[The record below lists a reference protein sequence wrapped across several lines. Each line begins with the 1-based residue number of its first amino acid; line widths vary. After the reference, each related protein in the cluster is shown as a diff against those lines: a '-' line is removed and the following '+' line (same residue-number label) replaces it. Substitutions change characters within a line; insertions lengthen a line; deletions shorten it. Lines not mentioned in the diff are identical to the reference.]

1 MTARSINNF
10 SLSLLLLFR
19 KADRLALLSLQVD
32 PRLMNS
38 FKAVHMFL
46 GEIDFQDR
54 LIEKRVTLVAIPD
67 DLTVIPG

>member
-1 MTARSINNF
+1 
-10 SLSLLLLFR
+10 
-19 KADRLALLSLQVD
+19 
-32 PRLMNS
+32 MNS